1 MDGWER
7 LVVMIIM
14 LIKACW
20 LSFVVCRGRWLSI
33 DVILDSCV
41 RRNDFRFVDEVN
53 PASRFW
59 FLTSILFIFIS
70 HVFGYLFQLPCPVC
84 HDCEQLAYPILFY
97 SFGSFSLLFTAF
109 VYCSNLIQLKPYQ
122 TAPWWRRL
130 SGPSSPCLRLSLLCP
145 PSPARLHLPRFPRCY
160 RVRKRVV
167 NVFYSEPFVFL
178 DRIHF
183 SMKPGTHQ
191 PYDGYVA
198 STGDSLYHS
207 LSSA

>member
-1 MDGWER
+1 MR
-7 LVVMIIM
+7 VICASQCFSI
-14 LIKACW
+14 
-20 LSFVVCRGRWLSI
+20 RGRSQSRQQVLIFDI
-33 DVILDSCV
+33 D
-41 RRNDFRFVDEVN
+41 
-53 PASRFW
+53 
-59 FLTSILFIFIS
+59 ILFF
-70 HVFGYLFQLPCPVC
+70 LFLMFLDTFFSC
-84 HDCEQLAYPILFY
+84 HARFAMIANSLLIQSYY

-109 VYCSNLIQLKPYQ
+109 EYCSNLIQLKPYQ

-145 PSPARLHLPRFPRCY
+145 PSPARLHLPRFPRCC

-167 NVFYSEPFVFL
+167 NVFYSESFVFL
-178 DRIHF
+178 DCIHF

-198 STGDSLYHS
+198 STRDSLYHS